1 MVRLFIG
8 GLAADTTPALLAPR
22 FTPFGEVLACD
33 VVPAKPQDSSDGPP
47 VPCRGFGY
55 VSLAPK
61 DEAALR
67 RCLSA
72 VSCGWQIVSRACM
85 LVALESDQSVATC
98 IRNSV

>member
-22 FTPFGEVLACD
+22 FTPFGDVL
-33 VVPAKPQDSSDGPP
+33 PAKLQCSSDGGPD
-47 VPCRGFGY
+47 PCRGFGY
-55 VSLAPK
+55 VSLAAK

-72 VSCGWQIVSRACM
+72 VRCRWQVVSNACM
-85 LVALESDQSVATC
+85 LVPLPSGQHVAT
-98 IRNSV
+98 